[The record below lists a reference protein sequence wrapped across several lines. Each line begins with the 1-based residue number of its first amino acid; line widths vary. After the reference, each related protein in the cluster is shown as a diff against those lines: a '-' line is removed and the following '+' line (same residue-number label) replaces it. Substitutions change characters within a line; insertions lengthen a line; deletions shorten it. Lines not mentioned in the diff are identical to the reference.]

1 MIDSH
6 LSCVIET
13 WPDAMGRLGKLSVWS
28 GTIMSIL
35 VAFLHRYLSPFVTG
49 VCVAWATIV
58 DNVPMMVVLLLVA
71 ALFSFVSLPAG
82 VGMIKR
88 IVAKRGG

>member
-58 DNVPMMVVLLLVA
+58 DNVPMMVVLLLA
-71 ALFSFVSLPAG
+71 AVLFGFFSLPAG
-82 VGMIKR
+82 GRVIRR
-88 IVAKRGG
+88 ICLL